1 VTSGTILIET
11 FHEIRFLEPPSYQ
24 RDTEGMTHFP
34 IPVNINKHKM
44 DHEVEM
50 QCLNKSDKIKSNR
63 TSIDFKW
70 FSSKRIIIMCALMA
84 SCGIF
89 SFLVVGYIVC
99 STFISASTEPS
110 HNILVLGGQS
120 PDLKSDLSLELV
132 NVGGCPPDLLDT
144 SFPVLPGKLGNFTAS
159 YREDIAAVSVCGER
173 KRNSSN
179 VCWLLGNGT
188 SHWRRSDILDTFEDD
203 VIDDSLG
210 EHPHQACS
218 HRHGASVIALD
229 HDKYFMVGGKSCGGE
244 YPSEVLQLLNS
255 NWEETSHR
263 ISKGRLNPKLV
274 KIPCDFKIKEK
285 SKLFHRLLE
294 MS

>member
-1 VTSGTILIET
+1 MTSGTILIET
-11 FHEIRFLEPPSYQ
+11 FHEIRFLEPPNYQ

-50 QCLNKSDKIKSNR
+50 QCLNKSDKIKSDR

-70 FSSKRIIIMCALMA
+70 FSTKRIIILCAL
-84 SCGIF
+84 CGIF

-99 STFISASTEPS
+99 STYISASAEPS

-132 NVGGCPPDLLDT
+132 NVGGCPHDLLDS
-144 SFPVLPGKLGNFTAS
+144 SFPVLPGQLGNFTAS
-159 YREDIAAVSVCGER
+159 YREDIAAISVCGER
-173 KRNSSN
+173 KRNSSS
-179 VCWLLGNGT
+179 VCWILGNGT
-188 SHWRRSDILDTFEDD
+188 SHWRRSDIQETFEDD
-203 VIDDSLG
+203 VIDDSLE

-229 HDKYFMVGGKSCGGE
+229 HDQYFMVGGK
-244 YPSEVLQLLNS
+244 
-255 NWEETSHR
+255 R
-263 ISKGRLNPKLV
+263 
-274 KIPCDFKIKEK
+274 
-285 SKLFHRLLE
+285 
-294 MS
+294 

>member
-1 VTSGTILIET
+1 MSSGSILIET

-24 RDTEGMTHFP
+24 RDTEAMTHFP
-34 IPVNINKHKM
+34 NPVNINKHRM
-44 DHEVEM
+44 EHEVEM

-70 FSSKRIIIMCALMA
+70 ISTKRIIILCALCGMA
-84 SCGIF
+84 

-144 SFPVLPGKLGNFTAS
+144 SFPAPPGRLSNLTAA
-159 YREDIAAVSVCGER
+159 YREDIGAVSVCGER
-173 KRNSSN
+173 NSSN
-179 VCWLLGNGT
+179 ECWLLGNGT
-188 SHWRRSDILDTFEDD
+188 SHWRMSDIQETFEDD

-229 HDKYFMVGGKSCGGE
+229 YDKYFMIGGK
-244 YPSEVLQLLNS
+244 
-255 NWEETSHR
+255 R
-263 ISKGRLNPKLV
+263 
-274 KIPCDFKIKEK
+274 
-285 SKLFHRLLE
+285 
-294 MS
+294 